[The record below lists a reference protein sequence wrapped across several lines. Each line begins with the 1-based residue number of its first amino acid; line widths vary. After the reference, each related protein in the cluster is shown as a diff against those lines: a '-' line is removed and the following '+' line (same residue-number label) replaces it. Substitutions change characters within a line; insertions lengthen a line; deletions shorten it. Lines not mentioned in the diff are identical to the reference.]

1 MVHGVY
7 QQVCI
12 HISLLTGQVNS
23 SDDQYLYTHLFIYI
37 NTHKNTRI
45 FSLWRTNRKITSQ
58 FDIFYQNQD
67 IYPTCG
73 LKFFQRFNI
82 FLRKNK
88 VHYRNN
94 CKTGQKNNKKPPQK
108 TTKNNNNKTN
118 NNNTNHTY
126 TYDIRPLGVL
136 KYRV

>member
-1 MVHGVY
+1 MGLTGLGRVVHGVY

-94 CKTGQKNNKKPPQK
+94 CKTGQKKQQK
-108 TTKNNNNKTN
+108 TPTKNHKKQQQQNKQQQ
-118 NNNTNHTY
+118 HQPY
-126 TYDIRPLGVL
+126 IYL
-136 KYRV
+136 